1 MRSVGIRIILAVLM
15 AGCTFVTA
23 LAQSTNATLSG
34 VVQDSQGAF
43 VPNAPVVATQIDTG
57 QSRTVNSGED
67 GHYIITNLP
76 IGNYK
81 VSASSAG
88 FKTVVVPSITLQVN
102 QSAVLNLTLTVGS
115 RTEEVTVSEE
125 SPLLT
130 TDDSSVGQVVQNQ
143 SIESTPLNGRNF
155 WQLVALVP
163 GASYTP
169 GGQGSITGGGSLRAS
184 VVNVQINGTGFIWN
198 GWLMDGADITEYEQ
212 GGTNVQ
218 PNVDA
223 LSEFKVF
230 SANMPAEYGHTP
242 NVVSVNMKSGTNE
255 LHGTAYEFIRNDI
268 IDAHNY
274 FSVTSKNVL
283 KRNQF
288 GGTVGGPIRKDKMFY
303 FADLENMRQTQG
315 ITFSD
320 IVPTDAMRTGQF
332 STSIKKPVH

>member
-130 TDDSSVGQVVQNQ
+130 TDDSS
-143 SIESTPLNGRNF
+143 
-155 WQLVALVP
+155 
-163 GASYTP
+163 
-169 GGQGSITGGGSLRAS
+169 
-184 VVNVQINGTGFIWN
+184 
-198 GWLMDGADITEYEQ
+198 
-212 GGTNVQ
+212 
-218 PNVDA
+218 
-223 LSEFKVF
+223 
-230 SANMPAEYGHTP
+230 
-242 NVVSVNMKSGTNE
+242 
-255 LHGTAYEFIRNDI
+255 
-268 IDAHNY
+268 
-274 FSVTSKNVL
+274 
-283 KRNQF
+283 
-288 GGTVGGPIRKDKMFY
+288 
-303 FADLENMRQTQG
+303 
-315 ITFSD
+315 
-320 IVPTDAMRTGQF
+320 
-332 STSIKKPVH
+332 